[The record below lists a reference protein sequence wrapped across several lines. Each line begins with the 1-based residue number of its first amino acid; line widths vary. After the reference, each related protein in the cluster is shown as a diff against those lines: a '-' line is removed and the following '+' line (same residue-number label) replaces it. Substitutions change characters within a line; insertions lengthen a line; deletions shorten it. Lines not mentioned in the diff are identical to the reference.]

1 MKLVVKKD
9 KEEIITKILYEDG
22 KEEEFSNLKMIDF
35 LYRNDC
41 EIEFDFVGVLP
52 EEEEKINSLYEE
64 IKSVIKNNK

>member
-1 MKLVVKKD
+1 MKIVVKKD

-35 LYRNDC
+35 LYRNEC
-41 EIEFDFVGVLP
+41 EINFEFIDVLP

-64 IKSVIKNNK
+64 IKKAIKDNK

>member
-22 KEEEFSNLKMIDF
+22 KEDEFSNLKMIDF

-52 EEEEKINSLYEE
+52 EEQVKINSLYEE
-64 IKSVIKNNK
+64 IKNAIKDNK